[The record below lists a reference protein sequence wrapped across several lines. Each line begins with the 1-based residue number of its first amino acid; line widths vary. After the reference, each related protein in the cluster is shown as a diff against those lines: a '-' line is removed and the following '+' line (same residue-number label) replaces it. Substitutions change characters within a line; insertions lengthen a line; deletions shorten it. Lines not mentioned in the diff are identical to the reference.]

1 MPVIDK
7 PVSLGEGDQALH
19 GSLVLPEQRT
29 PCDAVLIWSGSG
41 PTDRDGNS
49 RQSLNNNG
57 LKMLAHA
64 LGDAGY
70 VSLRA
75 DKRGIGE
82 SAAAVRSEHEL
93 RFETYVDDAVSWANF
108 LKDIP
113 QVRQVFLLGHSEGGL
128 VATMVAERFRSAG
141 LILLAA
147 VGFPAA
153 DIIRRQ
159 LAGPGIV
166 IPPDQLDEIHTIMRS
181 LEAGETVASIS
192 PELGVQYRPS
202 VQPYLISWFKYDP
215 AAELA
220 KTEIPVL
227 VIQGTN
233 DLQVT
238 LEDADRL
245 ATARD
250 DVSLIKIKGM
260 NHVLKEAPKDREDNF
275 ATYRKP
281 LLPLEPSLMPS
292 VLAFLESIRG

>member
-7 PVSLGEGDQALH
+7 PVSLGGGDQALH
-19 GSLVLPEQRT
+19 GSLVLPEAKT

-70 VSLRA
+70 VSLRT

-93 RFETYVDDAVSWANF
+93 RFESYVDDAVSWMGY
-108 LKDIP
+108 LKDVP
-113 QVRQVFLLGHSEGGL
+113 NVRQVFLLGHSEGGL
-128 VATMVAERFRSAG
+128 VATMAAARVRPAG

-147 VGFPAA
+147 VGYPAA
-153 DIIRRQ
+153 DVIRRQ
-159 LAGPGIV
+159 LAAPDIV
-166 IPPDQLDEIHTIMRS
+166 IPQGQLDEIKSIMKA
-181 LEAGETVASIS
+181 LEAGALVDTIS

-215 AAELA
+215 ATELA
-220 KTEIPVL
+220 KTNAPVL

-233 DLQVT
+233 DLQVS

-245 ATARD
+245 ASVRD
-250 DVSLIKIKGM
+250 DFSLIKINGM
-260 NHVLKEAPKDREDNF
+260 NHVLKTAPKNREENF
-275 ATYRKP
+275 ATYTKP
-281 LLPLEPSLMPS
+281 LLPLAPELLPAI
-292 VLAFLESIRG
+292 VTFLGTVRD